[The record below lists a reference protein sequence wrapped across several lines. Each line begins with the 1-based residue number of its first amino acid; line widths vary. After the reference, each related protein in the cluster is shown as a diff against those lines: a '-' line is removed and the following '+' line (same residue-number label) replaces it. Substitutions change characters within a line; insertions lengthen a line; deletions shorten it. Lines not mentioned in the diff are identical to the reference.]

1 MLVQCKSGIETID
14 LIIQMEQS
22 VCQKILILLWV
33 WWSARDK
40 ANRGEKMAYE
50 AEICSS
56 IMYHLRVS
64 RQHFKGSWIPP
75 SEEFYKINVDAS
87 FHVND
92 GHGGWGFVIRNHE
105 GTAVQTGAGSLRRI
119 FTRRTL
125 ATLWSVERAIQ
136 LGMNRVILEMDATIL
151 GDALRTTT

>member
-1 MLVQCKSGIETID
+1 MLVQCKSGIENID

-56 IMYHLRVS
+56 IMYHLRVCEKL
-64 RQHFKGSWIPP
+64 Q
-75 SEEFYKINVDAS
+75 D
-87 FHVND
+87 
-92 GHGGWGFVIRNHE
+92 
-105 GTAVQTGAGSLRRI
+105 
-119 FTRRTL
+119 
-125 ATLWSVERAIQ
+125 
-136 LGMNRVILEMDATIL
+136 
-151 GDALRTTT
+151 